1 MFSVFVFLEH
11 FICGLEFWIRLT
23 LRTYGRLIKSFMQ
36 TIFKW
41 DSLPLTQLSRSTN
54 RGQFEQIVIDSHLTE
69 RPPFQLMAQSRCQCR
84 CTCSWAHSVVYVL
97 RLKIY
102 WSIVNII
109 KYIFQV
115 LSQQCQ
121 LLASPNSNS
130 SSVSGYGSNFIAQMD
145 SKDRFNAIY
154 SRCLTLNDRLPA
166 SYSS

>member
-69 RPPFQLMAQSRCQCR
+69 RPPFQLMAQSQSRCQCR

-121 LLASPNSNS
+121 LLAFPNS
-130 SSVSGYGSNFIAQMD
+130 SSSTATAATSLPRWTVKIDSMPFIA
-145 SKDRFNAIY
+145 AVW
-154 SRCLTLNDRLPA
+154 L
-166 SYSS
+166 